1 MSRDSWVPGRRTRSK
16 VRHLSSQKL
25 FSAGYWASILKDHA
39 EAAGL
44 AVIRIA
50 VILVAY
56 WVVRYVAFKLIDRLV
71 RIPLAVIEGE
81 AARLARES
89 RVRTLQSI
97 LKSAAA
103 FILGFV
109 ALIMVLQAVGYNA
122 MPILATASVAGIAI
136 GFGAQKLIRDVIS
149 GFFIL
154 MEDQY
159 GVGDYITVGAV
170 TGVVDEMGMRTTKV
184 RDAAGK
190 LYIISNGDI
199 TQVCNHSRGAVRMT
213 VDIPV
218 PASADLDKA
227 RETLDKVGKQIARDL
242 PDRVTSPFVCEGLA
256 SVGGAAVS
264 LRMVGEVAAVSQN
277 EVQLELNTRIRRAF
291 AEDGLP
297 LA

>member
-1 MSRDSWVPGRRTRSK
+1 MSRGTGPRDIETK
-16 VRHLSSQKL
+16 VRQVSSQK
-25 FSAGYWASILKDHA
+25 FFGAGYWASFLKDRA
-39 EAAGL
+39 EAAGV
-44 AVIRIA
+44 AVIKIA

-71 RIPLAVIEGE
+71 RIPLAVVEDE
-81 AARLARES
+81 AARQARES
-89 RVRTLQSI
+89 RVCTLQSVV
-97 LKSAAA
+97 KSAAA

-109 ALIMVLQAVGYNA
+109 ALIMILQAVGYNA

-154 MEDQY
+154 MENQY
-159 GVGDYITVGAV
+159 AVGDYITVGAV
-170 TGVVDEMGMRTTKV
+170 TGLVEELGMRTTKV

-213 VDIPV
+213 VDVPV
-218 PASADLDKA
+218 PAAADLDRA
-227 RETLDKVGKQIARDL
+227 RQTLDRVGEQIARDL

-277 EVQLELNTRIRRAF
+277 EVQLELNTRVRRAF